1 MSSEDNAAEEVKKK
15 KASLKLK
22 LQKHLK
28 KRFSVVHQESG
39 KHKVQDETR
48 KILPQIQQFLQAL
61 LGMEWEKEIRN
72 SVTYDVME
80 IMKDILSAYENDD
93 EVLLIDATAYGVQ
106 EYLKYFVSEEL
117 LNGNKDEKL

>member
-1 MSSEDNAAEEVKKK
+1 MNYNELYNKIREINV
-15 KASLKLK
+15 
-22 LQKHLK
+22 
-28 KRFSVVHQESG
+28 QELVYG
-39 KHKVQDETR
+39 KHKVQDEMR